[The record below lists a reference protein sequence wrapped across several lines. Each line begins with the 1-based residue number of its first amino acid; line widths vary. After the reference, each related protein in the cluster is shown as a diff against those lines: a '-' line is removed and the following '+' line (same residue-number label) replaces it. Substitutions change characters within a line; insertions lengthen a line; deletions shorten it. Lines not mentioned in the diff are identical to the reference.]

1 MLQLLSALEHAVHRA
16 NTLTQ
21 PLVRKL
27 RPEQR
32 LADGL
37 RCGGEHLATHFTKRS
52 LPALVGS
59 SWDVEPFFFLLTM
72 LYECFT
78 HKPH

>member
-37 RCGGEHLATHFTKRS
+37 RCGGEHLVTHVTKRS
-52 LPALVGS
+52 LHALVGS

-72 LYECFT
+72 CFT
-78 HKPH
+78 HKSH